1 MGRAYEVRKASI
13 QKTGAIKAKIYSTYA
28 KEIYL
33 AARNGVPEIDANIS
47 LKRIVEKAKKEQVP
61 NDIIERA
68 IKKAKGNDHDNY
80 EIVYYEI
87 IGPKGSTAIV
97 KCLTDNVN
105 RTISYIREAN
115 NKTKTKMGGL
125 GSVSYNYDSLG
136 IIVIKNEN
144 SDKLFE
150 EILNNGINLIDY
162 EVENNEIT
170 ITIEPNDLSKVKDV
184 IEKTISKVDYIVDE
198 TGMYAKEKITL
209 DGEDKDVFV
218 KLITMLEDIED
229 VSEIYHNVIL
239 D

>member
-13 QKTGAIKAKIYSTYA
+13 QKTGAMKAKVYSTYA

-33 AARNGVPEIDANIS
+33 AARSGVPEIGLNIS
-47 LKRIVEKAKKEQVP
+47 LKRIVDKAKKEQVP

-68 IKKAKGNDHDNY
+68 IKKAKGNEHNNY
-80 EIVYYEI
+80 ETVYYEI
-87 IGPKGSTAIV
+87 IGPKGSTVIV

-125 GSVSYNYDSLG
+125 GSVSYNYENLG
-136 IIVIKNEN
+136 ILVIKNEN

-150 EILNNGINLIDY
+150 ELLNNNINLIDY
-162 EVENNEIT
+162 EVEENEIT
-170 ITIEPNDLSKVKDV
+170 ITVHPNDLSKAKDV
-184 IEKTISKVDYIVDE
+184 IEKIIPNVDYLVDE
-198 TGMYAKEKITL
+198 SGMYAKEKITL
-209 DGEDKDVFV
+209 DGEDKDTFV

-239 D
+239 N

>member
-13 QKTGAIKAKIYSTYA
+13 QKTGALKAKVYSTYA

-33 AARNGVPEIDANIS
+33 AARSGVPEIGLNIS
-47 LKRIVEKAKKEQVP
+47 LKRIVDKAKKEQVP
-61 NDIIERA
+61 SDIIERA
-68 IKKAKGNDHDNY
+68 IKKAKNNEHDNY
-80 EIVYYEI
+80 ETVYYEI
-87 IGPKGSTAIV
+87 IGPKGSTVIA

-125 GSVSYNYDSLG
+125 GSVSYNYDNLG

-150 EILNNGINLIDY
+150 ELLNNGINLIDY
-162 EVENNEIT
+162 EVEGNEIT
-170 ITIEPNDLSKVKDV
+170 ITMEPNDLGKVKDV
-184 IEKTISKVDYIVDE
+184 IEKITPNVDYIVDE
-198 TGMYAKEKITL
+198 TGMYAKEKINL
-209 DGEDKDVFV
+209 DAGDKEIFT
-218 KLITMLEDIED
+218 KLIDMLENIDD

-239 D
+239 N

>member
-33 AARNGVPEIDANIS
+33 AARSGVPEIDSNIN
-47 LKRIVEKAKKEQVP
+47 LKRIVEKAKREQVP

-68 IKKAKGNDHDNY
+68 IKKAKGNEHENY
-80 EIVYYEI
+80 ETVYYEI
-87 IGPKGSTAIV
+87 IGPKGSTLIV

-125 GSVSYNYDSLG
+125 GSVSYSYDNLG
-136 IIVIKNEN
+136 IIVIKNEKN
-144 SDKLFE
+144 EELFE
-150 EILNNGINLIDY
+150 ELLNSGINLIDY

-170 ITIEPNDLSKVKDV
+170 ITMEPNDIEKVKDI
-184 IEKTISKVDYIVDE
+184 IEKLIPKVSYIIDE

-209 DGEDKDVFV
+209 AGEDEEIFK